1 MGVFLY
7 SNQKIDKTNDH
18 LSDLKNKVTVII
30 IGHRLQTLKNAD
42 ELIQKIKSGEVQYD
56 FVEVM
61 ACRRGCMAGGG
72 QPVPIGARTKAARYE
87 GLYRIDDASQIKRS
101 NDNPIV
107 GELYE
112 GLLKGKEHKLLHNNS
127 DLPQAK

>member
-1 MGVFLY
+1 
-7 SNQKIDKTNDH
+7 
-18 LSDLKNKVTVII
+18 
-30 IGHRLQTLKNAD
+30 
-42 ELIQKIKSGEVQYD
+42 
-56 FVEVM
+56 
-61 ACRRGCMAGGG
+61 MAGGG

-127 DLPQAK
+127 DLPQAE

>member
-1 MGVFLY
+1 MKKELNEIGDQRVRVAAVSGLH
-7 SNQKIDKTNDH
+7 NLEELLQKM
-18 LSDLKNKVTVII
+18 
-30 IGHRLQTLKNAD
+30 QA
-42 ELIQKIKSGEVQYD
+42 GEAAYD

>member
-1 MGVFLY
+1 M
-7 SNQKIDKTNDH
+7 
-18 LSDLKNKVTVII
+18 
-30 IGHRLQTLKNAD
+30 
-42 ELIQKIKSGEVQYD
+42 IQKIKSGEVQYD